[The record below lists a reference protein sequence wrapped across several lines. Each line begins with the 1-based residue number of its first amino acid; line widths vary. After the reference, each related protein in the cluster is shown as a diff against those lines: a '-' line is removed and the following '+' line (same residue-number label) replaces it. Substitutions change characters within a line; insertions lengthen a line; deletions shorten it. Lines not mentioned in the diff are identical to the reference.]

1 MWLPDVLHTTQIKKK
16 RQRATLNAS
25 KKDRERL
32 EDEVRVPGNTKLN
45 PLATVS
51 KSKDK
56 S

>member
-1 MWLPDVLHTTQIKKK
+1 MLHLMPQEKG
-16 RQRATLNAS
+16 RG
-25 KKDRERL
+25 RL